1 MEPDR
6 ETDVKENSKERV
18 WIYGILGA
26 VLGGLMVWGVIAF
39 DHERDDE
46 ESQAK
51 AAEFSEVLAARD
63 INVPDE
69 DIIVRLL
76 GTDGGKVC
84 DMTDEDLNEAAL
96 KLNLYTNGAAG
107 PGQRPG
113 PVDES
118 LFEAALAVAEVY
130 CPDKLEKFEEFA
142 DDFDFDDVIRQ

>member
-1 MEPDR
+1 MEPER
-6 ETDVKENSKERV
+6 ETNISENSKERM

-39 DHERDDE
+39 DHERDDD

-51 AAEFSEVLAARD
+51 ADELAQVMRGAGID
-63 INVPDE
+63 PPDE

-84 DMTDEDLNEAAL
+84 DMTDEDLNKAAL

-107 PGQRPG
+107 PGMRPG
-113 PVDES
+113 PVDET
-118 LFEAALAVAEVY
+118 LFKGALAVAEVY

-142 DDFDFDDVIRQ
+142 DDFDFNDVIRQ